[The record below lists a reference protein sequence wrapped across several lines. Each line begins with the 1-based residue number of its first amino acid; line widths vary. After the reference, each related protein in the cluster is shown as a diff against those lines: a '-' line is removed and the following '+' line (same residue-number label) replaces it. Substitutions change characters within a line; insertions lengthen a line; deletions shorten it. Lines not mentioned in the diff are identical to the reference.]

1 MSARDYL
8 GLYESYSSIG
18 AEFWIVTIVLV
29 LAVVINLWHI
39 VYVVYNNSRHSS
51 VFITRVLVRVTGYL
65 LIAVIAILGIV
76 YMPSINKRKSDSSR
90 KAMAEYNVSDMDSL
104 GKNIKYLNKKI
115 DELKKEYPNLEGII
129 GKKSVY
135 HPPVRYKLGTTY
147 HTRPGYYT
155 HRLDSEKFI
164 NYTLELWYNGDI
176 ADLGEYFKGLDIDK
190 LTGDLKNNM
199 IH

>member
-1 MSARDYL
+1 MSARDYV
-8 GLYESYSSIG
+8 GLYDSYSSIG

-29 LAVVINLWHI
+29 LAVVINIGHI
-39 VYVVYNNSRHSS
+39 VYVVYSNSRHSNAFDTKG
-51 VFITRVLVRVTGYL
+51 VVRITGSLV
-65 LIAVIAILGIV
+65 IAVVAILGIV
-76 YMPSINKRKSDSSR
+76 YMPSINKRKSESSK
-90 KAMAEYNVSDMDSL
+90 KAMTEYNVGDMESL

-115 DELKKEYPNLEGII
+115 DELKKEYSNLEGII

-164 NYTLELWYNGDI
+164 NYTLELWYNGDV
-176 ADLGEYFKGLDIDK
+176 ADLSQYFKGLNIDK
-190 LTGDLKNNM
+190 LAIDLNNNLV
-199 IH
+199 H

>member
-1 MSARDYL
+1 MSARDYV
-8 GLYESYSSIG
+8 GLYDSYSSIG

-29 LAVVINLWHI
+29 LAVVITIGHI
-39 VYVVYNNSRHSS
+39 VYVVCSNSRHSNAFDTKG
-51 VFITRVLVRVTGYL
+51 VVRITGSLV
-65 LIAVIAILGIV
+65 IAVVAILGIV
-76 YMPSINKRKSDSSR
+76 YMPSINKRKSESR
-90 KAMAEYNVSDMDSL
+90 EKAMTEYNVSDMDSL

-115 DELKKEYPNLEGII
+115 DELKKEYSNLEGII

-164 NYTLELWYNGDI
+164 NYTLELWYNGNI
-176 ADLGEYFKGLDIDK
+176 TDLGQYFKGLNIDK
-190 LTGDLKNNM
+190 LTSDLNNNL
-199 IH
+199 IK